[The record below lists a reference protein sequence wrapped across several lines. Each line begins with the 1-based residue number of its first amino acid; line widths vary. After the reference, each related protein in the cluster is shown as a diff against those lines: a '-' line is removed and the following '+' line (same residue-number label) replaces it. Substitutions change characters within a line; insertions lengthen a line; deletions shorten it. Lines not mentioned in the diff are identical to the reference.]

1 MHMRSKMVN
10 LLQNLMLM
18 KFEIALCNIK
28 PNLELSLTKLSTNLS
43 SVCIYTK
50 GDPVLLMENLVAIAK
65 RRDIFQCCWN
75 FDSKA
80 DFVQQNM
87 DNSDLDPELFNNCE
101 SLFIG
106 VVEDEENYSSEI
118 EWTIDLLVNQT
129 LLSFKIYSDAQANIA
144 PPQIVLEH

>member
-1 MHMRSKMVN
+1 
-10 LLQNLMLM
+10 
-18 KFEIALCNIK
+18 
-28 PNLELSLTKLSTNLS
+28 
-43 SVCIYTK
+43 
-50 GDPVLLMENLVAIAK
+50 MENLVAIAK

-75 FDSKA
+75 FDSKV

-144 PPQIVLEH
+144 PPKLF